1 MSLCT
6 PENSAIQK
14 LSIIIINSCIYD
26 QSTSPESG
34 GGDTE
39 ITANNQT
46 ENNETDEP
54 DQNGDGEREE
64 NDWEANEMFEYESI
78 AGSPVLVSDLSPVDI
93 HSCQAVA
100 NPSSASSQPSEE
112 SLSELSFPQPTSAN
126 VAGVWGHEA
135 TSTVEIGRVRRE
147 TTIETLTYYFE
158 NNTRSGGGPLQR
170 IRQDH
175 TTGRCYATFEDAE
188 SECFLII
195 FWGCQF
201 TFIN

>member
-14 LSIIIINSCIYD
+14 LSIIIIINSCIYD

-78 AGSPVLVSDLSPVDI
+78 AGSPALVSDLSPVDI
-93 HSCQAVA
+93 YSCQAVA
-100 NPSSASSQPSEE
+100 NPSSASSEVSV
-112 SLSELSFPQPTSAN
+112 PQPTSAD

-135 TSTVEIGRVRRE
+135 TSTVEIRRVRRE
-147 TTIETLTYYFE
+147 TTKETLTYYFE
-158 NNTRSGGGPLQR
+158 NNTRSGGGRLQR
-170 IRQDH
+170 IRQDR
-175 TTGRCYATFEDAE
+175 TTGHCHATFEDAE
-188 SECFLII
+188 SECFFII
-195 FWGCQF
+195 FLGCQF